1 MIVLGINAY
10 HADSSACIV
19 VNNELIAAVEEERF
33 TRIKHWAGFPSQSI
47 NYCLEEA
54 GIKLE
59 EVDFVAINS
68 DPKANFWPKLKY
80 VLIDRP
86 SPSLVWSRLARR
98 KERKSIQEEL
108 SLHFPNSKFYGAV
121 EYIEHHLSH
130 ICSAH
135 LASSFDESVTV
146 SVDGF
151 GDFSSGCWGLGSG
164 RNNC

>member
-1 MIVLGINAY
+1 MNFVLGISAFY
-10 HADSSACIV
+10 HDSAATLIKDGKIISAV
-19 VNNELIAAVEEERF
+19 QEERF

-86 SPSLVWSRLARR
+86 SPSLVWSRW
-98 KERKSIQEEL
+98 ERGAISGPVIRPVVRCRSTAQS
-108 SLHFPNSKFYGAV
+108 SL
-121 EYIEHHLSH
+121 L
-130 ICSAH
+130 
-135 LASSFDESVTV
+135 LRVT
-146 SVDGF
+146 
-151 GDFSSGCWGLGSG
+151 
-164 RNNC
+164 